1 VVLIITVFL
10 HHFQY
15 YHLIQ
20 LLYKGYCF
28 TKYEHGFLH
37 YVIANKCKEGYV
49 LRVYDLRKKTSEFKI
64 NHEVMNG

>member
-20 LLYKGYCF
+20 LPYKGYCF
-28 TKYEHGFLH
+28 TKYGCGFFH
-37 YVIANKCKEGYV
+37 YSIAKKCKEGYV
-49 LRVYDLRKKTSEFKI
+49 LRVYDIRKITSEFKI